1 MTNISG
7 LPDPTRAE
15 VKPKVVPLLIVAPA
29 CSILLVA
36 VLFLVFGPL
45 IPGQIA
51 IHVGPEGV
59 GYGSSLLMIA
69 VPCVIAA
76 VVFAI
81 GGATA
86 REFFKDDH
94 WFQTQKSVAVGIMA
108 LGYGAIGVAL
118 GTIFSTIGVSP
129 DELSGNSVGVGLLG
143 FLLMF
148 TVAACVYVAVF
159 PRAKMEAMG

>member
-1 MTNISG
+1 MTNISR
-7 LPDPTRAE
+7 PADTTQAE
-15 VKPKVVPLLIVAPA
+15 IKPRVIPLLIVAPA

-36 VLFLVFGPL
+36 ILFLVLRPL

-51 IHVGPEGV
+51 SHVGPDGV
-59 GYGSSLLMIA
+59 GYGSSLIMIT

-94 WFQTQKSVAVGIMA
+94 WFQTQKSIVVGIMA
-108 LGYGAIGVAL
+108 LGYGVIGVAL
-118 GTIFSTIGVSP
+118 GTIFSVIGVNQ
-129 DELSGNSVGVGLLG
+129 DEASGNSVGMGLLG
-143 FLLMF
+143 FLLLF
-148 TVAACVYVAVF
+148 TLAACIYVAIF
-159 PRAKMEAMG
+159 PVARMEVLG